1 MDSTSYDKASSP
13 QHNFNLE
20 FLREVVDLKIFETV
34 VKNCGKSINFA
45 EYGCATGLNSI
56 EWIQEL
62 LRHTG
67 DKEVNICMSDLE
79 TNNFKI
85 CSKNISENIRS
96 EKVFTNFAFKS
107 FYEKV
112 YANSSIDIAVCNN
125 AIHWLSEQEWH
136 NDDSLIPQFSKDKE
150 TVEKLR
156 KAAEKDYINFFKLR
170 EAEIKENGYLM
181 VGSPCD
187 TEHMNSTDVL
197 FEAWSNLVTKY
208 KIEKI
213 RKYLSLPFYRRSEEE
228 IKKPFVEKL
237 VNFEIVE
244 FHMGAYDLSV
254 LKESEGTVKFMKP
267 LIGLFLSM
275 LLDNV
280 VPQIYPDVK
289 LEKDKFMQE
298 LFDEFKRLLDLREK
312 PNQYLKAFHLVL
324 KKKTATG

>member
-20 FLREVVDLKIFETV
+20 FLREAVNLKIFETV
-34 VKNCGKSINFA
+34 SKNCGKSINFA

-56 EWIQEL
+56 EWIKEL
-62 LRHTG
+62 LHHTG

-79 TNNFKI
+79 SNDFKI
-85 CSKNISENIRS
+85 CSKNITENIRS
-96 EKVFTNFAFKS
+96 DKVFTNFAFKS

-112 YANSSIDIAVCNN
+112 YANGSIDIAVCNN
-125 AIHWLSEQEWH
+125 AIHWLSDQEWL

-150 TVEKLR
+150 IVEKAR

-197 FEAWSNLVTKY
+197 FEAWSNITSKY
-208 KIEKI
+208 KIDNVK
-213 RKYLSLPFYRRSEEE
+213 KYLCLPFYRRSEEE

-244 FHMGAYDLSV
+244 YHMGAYDLSV
-254 LKESEGTVKFMKP
+254 LNDSEAIVKFMKP
-267 LIGLFLSM
+267 LIGLFLS
-275 LLDNV
+275 LLIKDTIPKV
-280 VPQIYPDVK
+280 YPEVK
-289 LEKDKFMQE
+289 LDKEKFMEE
-298 LFDEFKRLLDLREK
+298 LFLEFKRLLDLKEK

-324 KKKTATG
+324 KKKSATG